1 MDVYIEMGVIKQLG
15 GVSVNKQTVK
25 FGGEVYASAAIKQG
39 KSMKSVGYEGKNSG
53 VDRGGA

>member
-1 MDVYIEMGVIKQLG
+1 MVCRLT
-15 GVSVNKQTVK
+15 NKLVK
-25 FGGEVYASAAIKQG
+25 FGDEVYASAAIKQG